1 MIPTDHEL
9 LRLQVQALFRHDA
22 AGRITSTNEPEPAEA
37 PRLFVGW
44 SSGAN
49 LWRIRADVPADVVAQ
64 VDRLLERGPPLVDVG
79 AVATVQL
86 ELVALLAATAP
97 MTSVFAGPSWYVPAG
112 IPTPRR
118 ARALTVDDVPALHPN
133 FPYLSQHLERL
144 SPCVGAI
151 EDGVVIAVCS
161 SVRITASAC
170 EAGLHTIEAA
180 RGRGH
185 GPDAV
190 AVWAAAVHATGRIP
204 LYSTSWENAASRRVA
219 AKLGLV
225 QYAANFSIY

>member
-1 MIPTDHEL
+1 MIPTGGEL
-9 LRLQVQALFRHDA
+9 LQLQVQALFRHDA
-22 AGRITSTNEPEPAEA
+22 AGRIISTNEPEPAEA
-37 PRLFVGW
+37 PRIFVGR
-44 SSGAN
+44 SSRVD
-49 LWRIRADVPADVVAQ
+49 LWRVRADVPADVVAQ
-64 VDRLLERGPPLVDVG
+64 VDRLLERDPPLVDAG
-79 AVATVQL
+79 AVPTVQL
-86 ELVALLAATAP
+86 ELVALLAWTAP
-97 MTSVFAGPSWYVPAG
+97 VTSVFAGPSWYVPAG

-118 ARALTVDDVPALHPN
+118 ARALTADDVPALHPN
-133 FPYLSQHLERL
+133 FPYLSQHFERL
-144 SPCVGAI
+144 PPCAGTI

-185 GPDAV
+185 GPDTV
-190 AVWAAAVHATGRIP
+190 AAWAAAVRATGRIP
-204 LYSTSWENAASRRVA
+204 LYSTSWENVASRRVA